1 MSGSLGGFTEPRS
14 FPNGRESVMSST
26 AVEIPGY
33 VAGTYT
39 IDPGHSDVAFS
50 VRHLMV
56 SKVRGH
62 FTRFQGELTLTPDP
76 LASSVTATIEVAS
89 IDTNNPQRD
98 DDLRSAN
105 FFQIDQYPTM
115 TFGSVGIR
123 HGEDGFDVDGELT
136 LHGGTRPVTLAL
148 DVNGFTRDPYGGT
161 RAGFSATTE
170 LNRGDFGISTNI
182 PMDGGGVV
190 IGDRIRVF
198 LDLQA
203 ILNPPQSTNP

>member
-1 MSGSLGGFTEPRS
+1 
-14 FPNGRESVMSST
+14 MSST

-39 IDPGHSDVAFS
+39 IDPGHSDVAFT

-76 LASSVTATIEVAS
+76 LASSVTATIELSS

-98 DDLRSAN
+98 NDLRSAN
-105 FFQIDQYPTM
+105 FFGTDTYPTM
-115 TFGSVGIR
+115 TFRSTGVR
-123 HGEDGFDVDGELT
+123 HGEDGLDVDGELS
-136 LHGGTRPVTLAL
+136 LHGVTRPVTLAL
-148 DVNGFTRDPYGGT
+148 DVNGFTRDPDGGT

-170 LNRGDFGISTNI
+170 LDRGDL
-182 PMDGGGVV
+182 GV
-190 IGDRIRVF
+190 D
-198 LDLQA
+198 
-203 ILNPPQSTNP
+203 PQQPENAARPGPSR